1 MKDTEMKKIR
11 IIDSTLRDGMHAVSH
26 QFSPDDMAVIAAALD
41 AAGVDTVEIGHGDG
55 QGGST
60 YQYGFAK
67 ASDEDYLRAVSSVL
81 TRSKLDILILPG
93 IGTEPDIELGA
104 KYGAKVVRIA
114 THVTEADIGA
124 QHIAFTK
131 SLGME
136 AITFLMMAHMAP
148 VEKVVEQAKLFESY
162 GADVVYVTDSAGAML
177 PSEVAEKVSAVK
189 AAVAIP
195 VGFHA
200 HNNLGLAIGNT
211 LAAVQAGA
219 SVVDGCLCGLG
230 AGAGNAQIEVL
241 AAVFDRMHIETG
253 IDLYKIMDAAENE
266 VRPRMRQPLAITK
279 LELSIGWAGV
289 YGSFLLH
296 SIRAGKKF
304 GVDPRDIL
312 VELGRLK
319 TVGGQED
326 LIIDVASRL
335 AAEKEQRKSQTVA
348 GK

>member
-1 MKDTEMKKIR
+1 
-11 IIDSTLRDGMHAVSH
+11 
-26 QFSPDDMAVIAAALD
+26 
-41 AAGVDTVEIGHGDG
+41 
-55 QGGST
+55 
-60 YQYGFAK
+60 
-67 ASDEDYLRAVSSVL
+67 
-81 TRSKLDILILPG
+81 
-93 IGTEPDIELGA
+93 
-104 KYGAKVVRIA
+104 
-114 THVTEADIGA
+114 
-124 QHIAFTK
+124 
-131 SLGME
+131 
-136 AITFLMMAHMAP
+136 
-148 VEKVVEQAKLFESY
+148 
-162 GADVVYVTDSAGAML
+162 ML

>member
-1 MKDTEMKKIR
+1 MKDTTMTKIR
-11 IIDSTLRDGMHAVSH
+11 IIDATLRDGMHAVSH
-26 QFSPDDMAVIAAALD
+26 QFSPDDMAAIATALEG
-41 AAGVDTVEIGHGDG
+41 AGVDTVEIGHGDG

-60 YQYGFAK
+60 FQYGFAK
-67 ASDEDYLRAVSSVL
+67 ASDEDYLKAVSSVL
-81 TRSKLDILILPG
+81 VRSKLDILILPG

-136 AITFLMMAHMAP
+136 AIGFLMMAHMAP
-148 VEKVVEQAKLFESY
+148 VEEVVEQAKLFESY
-162 GADVVYVTDSAGAML
+162 GADMVYVTDSAGAML
-177 PSEVAEKVSAVK
+177 PWEVAEKVSAVK
-189 AAVAIP
+189 AAIAVP
-195 VGFHA
+195 VGFHG

-211 LAAVQAGA
+211 IAAVQAGA
-219 SVVDGCLCGLG
+219 SSVDGCLCGLG
-230 AGAGNAQIEVL
+230 AGSGNAQTEVL

-253 IDLYKIMDAAENE
+253 IDLYKIMDAAEDE
-266 VRPRMRQPLAITK
+266 VRPRMRQPQAITK
-279 LELSIGWAGV
+279 LGLSIGWAGV

-296 SIRAGKKF
+296 AVRAGEKF

-335 AAEKEQRKSQTVA
+335 AAEKKQSAHAVP
-348 GK
+348 GH

>member
-1 MKDTEMKKIR
+1 MKDTTTKIR
-11 IIDSTLRDGMHAVSH
+11 IIDATLRDGMHAVSH
-26 QFSPDDMAVIAAALD
+26 QFSPDDMAAIATALN
-41 AAGVDTVEIGHGDG
+41 AAGVDTIEIGHGDG

-67 ASDEDYLRAVSSVL
+67 ASDEDYLKAVSSVL
-81 TRSKLDILILPG
+81 TGSKLDILILPG

-114 THVTEADIGA
+114 THCTEADIGA

-136 AITFLMMAHMAP
+136 AIGFLMMAHMAP
-148 VEKVVEQAKLFESY
+148 VEKIVEQAKLFESY
-162 GADVVYVTDSAGAML
+162 GADMVYVTDSAGAML
-177 PSEVAEKVSAVK
+177 PWEVAEKVSAVK
-189 AAVAIP
+189 AAIAVP
-195 VGFHA
+195 VGFHG

-211 LAAVQAGA
+211 VAAVQAGA
-219 SVVDGCLCGLG
+219 SSVDGCLCGLG
-230 AGAGNAQIEVL
+230 AGSGNAQTEVL
-241 AAVFDRMHIETG
+241 AAVFDRMKVDTG
-253 IDLYKIMDAAENE
+253 IDLYKIMDAAEDE
-266 VRPRMRQPLAITK
+266 VLPRMHQPQAITK
-279 LELSIGWAGV
+279 LGLSIGWAGV

-296 SIRAGKKF
+296 SVRAGKKF

-335 AAEKEQRKSQTVA
+335 AEEKEQKTHAALSQ
-348 GK
+348 